1 MEARKEWLEERRKG
15 LGGSDSPVVLG
26 VSPFKTRL
34 DLWMEKRGLIEEPE
48 ATPAM
53 KRGTVLEP
61 VVAKLYQ
68 EATGRKLRRKPRI
81 LQHKKYPFLIADID
95 RQILSIDGK
104 GPGVLEIKC
113 PGIRVFSQCKRKGLP
128 EYYLVQL
135 QHYLEVTGRA
145 WGSFA
150 VFSAERWELI
160 WFDVERDDEFIE
172 ILIKEDAEFWE
183 KVMQGIPPEKDQPDK
198 IKDLPRIG
206 PAEIIRIETQDWE
219 EAVTRLK
226 EAQEL
231 REEAEELEEEAKA
244 RIQALMEQHNAQV
257 AEGAGARIYWKWQ
270 KGRESI
276 DTRRL
281 KKEKPEIWEK
291 YKKQGKPYRAFRP
304 YFLKEVSYE

>member
-1 MEARKEWLEERRKG
+1 MEAKARKEWLEERRKG

-26 VSPFKTRL
+26 VSPFKTKL

-95 RQILSIDGK
+95 REIVSINGK

-135 QHYLEVTGRA
+135 QHYLEVTGRR

-150 VFSAERWELI
+150 VFNAERWELI
-160 WFDVERDDEFIE
+160 WFDVEKDNELIE
-172 ILIKEDAEFWE
+172 MIVKEDAEFWE
-183 KVMQGIPPEKDQPDK
+183 KVIRGIPPKESKPTIKLPVAEPTEIVK
-198 IKDLPRIG
+198 IDTDEWK
-206 PAEIIRIETQDWE
+206 

-226 EAQEL
+226 EAQKL

-244 RIQALMEQHNAQV
+244 RIQALMEQYNAQV

-270 KGRESI
+270 KGKESI

-281 KKEKPEIWEK
+281 KKEMPEIWEK